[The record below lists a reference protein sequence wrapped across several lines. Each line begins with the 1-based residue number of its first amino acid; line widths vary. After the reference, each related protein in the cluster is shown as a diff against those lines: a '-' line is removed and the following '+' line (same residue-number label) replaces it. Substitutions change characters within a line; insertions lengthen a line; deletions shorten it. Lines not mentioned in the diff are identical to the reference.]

1 MDDILYDAIETI
13 LKICSGNGN
22 MKVKLDMIHNEATNA
37 IIAYEMAK
45 QMEEKDGKEEN

>member
-13 LKICSGNGN
+13 LKICSENGN
-22 MKVKLDMIHNEATNA
+22 TKVKLDMIHNEATNA

-45 QMEEKDGKEEN
+45 QMEENNGKEEG

>member
-1 MDDILYDAIETI
+1 MDDILYDAIEAI
-13 LKICSGNGN
+13 LKICSENGN

-45 QMEEKDGKEEN
+45 QMEDTK

>member
-13 LKICSGNGN
+13 LKICNESGN

-45 QMEEKDGKEEN
+45 QMEGKDGKEKG